1 MIRLV
6 DVHKGFAGKPLLRG
20 LLRGINLEVP
30 AGTTLGIIG
39 PAASGKS
46 VLLKL
51 MCGLLPVDRG
61 QISVA
66 GCEVTSAGDDELAGL
81 RRRIGMLFQH
91 AALFDFMSVRDNVA
105 FPLVRRGD
113 VEAAEIDRRVRE
125 RLRQV
130 GLAGSEDKLPSELSG
145 GMKKR
150 VGIARATVAEP
161 ELVLYDEP
169 TSGLDPVT
177 TSKIYELMRQER
189 EATGCTVVAVSS
201 DVKALLGF
209 ADHVAM
215 LLDGRIHYHGPAA
228 AVRDAPDPAVRQF
241 VRGELEGPLP

>member
-20 LLRGINLEVP
+20 IALEVP
-30 AGTTLGIIG
+30 AGSTLGIIG

-51 MCGLLPVDRG
+51 MCGLVPADSG
-61 QISVA
+61 QISVG
-66 GCEVTSAGDDELAGL
+66 GCVVTEADDDALAAL

-91 AALFDFMSVRDNVA
+91 GALFDFLSVRGNVA
-105 FPLVRRGD
+105 FPLERRGD
-113 VEAAEIDRRVRE
+113 LDAAEIERRVLE

-130 GLAGSEDKLPSELSG
+130 GLAGSEDTLPSELSG

-150 VGIARATVAEP
+150 VGIARATVAAP

-177 TSKIYELMRQER
+177 TSKIYELIRQER
-189 EATGCTVVAVSS
+189 EETGCTVVAVSS
-201 DVKALLGF
+201 DVQAMVRF
-209 ADHVAM
+209 ADQIAM
-215 LLDGRIHYHGPAA
+215 LLDGRILYHGPA
-228 AVRDAPDPAVRQF
+228 DALHDAQDPAVRQF
-241 VRGELEGPLP
+241 VRGEAEGPIP

>member
-20 LLRGINLEVP
+20 IDLEVP
-30 AGTTLGIIG
+30 AGSTLGIIG

-51 MCGLLPVDRG
+51 MCGLVPVDSG
-61 QISVA
+61 TITVG
-66 GCEVTSAGDDELAGL
+66 GCTVTEADDDQLAAL
-81 RRRIGMLFQH
+81 RQRIGMLFQH
-91 AALFDFMSVRDNVA
+91 GALFDFLSVRGNVA
-105 FPLVRRGD
+105 FPLERRGD
-113 VEAAEIDRRVRE
+113 LDAAEIDRRVLE
-125 RLRQV
+125 RLRRV

-150 VGIARATVAEP
+150 AGIARATVAAP

-177 TSKIYELMRQER
+177 TSKIYELIRQER
-189 EATGCTVVAVSS
+189 EETGCTVVAVSS
-201 DVKALLGF
+201 DVQAMLGF
-209 ADHVAM
+209 ADQIAM
-215 LLDGRIHYHGPAA
+215 LLDGRIHYHGPADA
-228 AVRDAPDPAVRQF
+228 LRDAPDPAVRQF
-241 VRGELEGPLP
+241 VRGEAEGPIP

>member
-6 DVHKGFAGKPLLRG
+6 DVHKSFAGKPLLRG
-20 LLRGINLEVP
+20 IDLAVP

-51 MCGLLPVDRG
+51 ACGLVPVDRG
-61 QISVA
+61 RIDVA
-66 GCEVTSAGDDELAGL
+66 GCEVTSASDDELAGL

-91 AALFDFMSVRDNVA
+91 AALFDFMSVRENVA
-105 FPLVRRGD
+105 FPLQRRGD
-113 VEAAEIDRRVRE
+113 LDAAEIDRRVRE

-130 GLAGSEDKLPSELSG
+130 GLAGSEDRLPSELSG
-145 GMKKR
+145 GMRKR

-177 TSKIYELMRQER
+177 TSKIYELMRRER
-189 EATGCTVVAVSS
+189 EETGCTVVAVSS
-201 DVKALLGF
+201 DVKALLAF

-215 LLDGRIHYHGPAA
+215 LLDGRVHYHGPAA
-228 AVRDAPDPAVRQF
+228 EVRDAPDPAVRQF

>member
-20 LLRGINLEVP
+20 IDLEVA

-51 MCGLLPVDRG
+51 LCGLMPADRG
-61 QISVA
+61 QITVA
-66 GCEVTSAGDDELAGL
+66 GCEVTATGDDALAGL
-81 RRRIGMLFQH
+81 RRRVGMLFQH
-91 AALFDFMSVRDNVA
+91 SALFDFLSVRDNVA
-105 FPLVRRGD
+105 FPLARQRELSAD
-113 VEAAEIDRRVRE
+113 EIDRRVRE

-130 GLAGSEDKLPSELSG
+130 GLAGSEDRMPAELSG

-150 VGIARATVAEP
+150 VGIARATVAQP

-177 TSKIYELMRQER
+177 TSKIYELIRQER
-189 EATGCTVVAVSS
+189 EETGCTVVAVSS
-201 DVKALLGF
+201 DVKALLRF
-209 ADHVAM
+209 ADHIAM

-228 AVRDAPDPAVRQF
+228 AVADASDPAVRQF
-241 VRGELEGPLP
+241 VRGELEGPLA

>member
-20 LLRGINLEVP
+20 IDLAVP
-30 AGTTLGIIG
+30 AGSTLGIVG

-51 MCGLLPVDRG
+51 MCGLLPADSG
-61 QISVA
+61 QITVG
-66 GCEVTSAGDDELAGL
+66 GCAVTEADDDALAAL

-91 AALFDFMSVRDNVA
+91 GALFDFLSVRGNVA
-105 FPLVRRGD
+105 FPLQRRGD
-113 VEAAEIDRRVRE
+113 LDAAEIERRVLE

-130 GLAGSEDKLPSELSG
+130 GLAGSEDTLPSELSG

-150 VGIARATVAEP
+150 VGIARATVAAP

-177 TSKIYELMRQER
+177 TSKIYELIRQER
-189 EATGCTVVAVSS
+189 EETGCTVVAVSS
-201 DVKALLGF
+201 DVQAMIRF
-209 ADHVAM
+209 ADHIAM
-215 LLDGRIHYHGPAA
+215 LLDGRIHYHGPADA
-228 AVRDAPDPAVRQF
+228 LHDAPDPAVRQF
-241 VRGELEGPLP
+241 VRGDAEGPLP

>member
-20 LLRGINLEVP
+20 IDLAVP
-30 AGTTLGIIG
+30 AGTTLGLIG

-51 MCGLLPVDRG
+51 MCGLLAVDGG

-66 GCEVTSAGDDELAGL
+66 GCEVTRASDDELAGL

-91 AALFDFMSVRDNVA
+91 AALFDFLTVRENVA

-113 VEAAEIDRRVRE
+113 VDAGEIDRRVLE

-177 TSKIYELMRQER
+177 TSKIYELMRRER
-189 EATGCTVVAVSS
+189 EQTGCTVVAVSS
-201 DVKALLGF
+201 DVQALLGF

-228 AVRDAPDPAVRQF
+228 AMRDAPDAAVRQF

>member
-20 LLRGINLEVP
+20 IALEVP
-30 AGTTLGIIG
+30 AGSTLGIIG
-39 PAASGKS
+39 PAAGGKS

-51 MCGLLPVDRG
+51 MCGLVPADSG
-61 QISVA
+61 QITVG
-66 GCEVTSAGDDELAGL
+66 GCVVTEADEDQLSAL

-91 AALFDFMSVRDNVA
+91 GALFDFLSVRGNVA
-105 FPLVRRGD
+105 FPLERRGD
-113 VEAAEIDRRVRE
+113 VDAAEIDRRVLE

-130 GLAGSEDKLPSELSG
+130 GLAGSEDRLPSELSG

-150 VGIARATVAEP
+150 AGIARATVAAP

-177 TSKIYELMRQER
+177 TSKIYELIRQER
-189 EATGCTVVAVSS
+189 EETGCTVVAVSS
-201 DVKALLGF
+201 DVQAMIRF
-209 ADHVAM
+209 ADHIAM
-215 LLDGRIHYHGPAA
+215 LLDGRIHYHGPADA
-228 AVRDAPDPAVRQF
+228 LRDAPDPAVRQF
-241 VRGELEGPLP
+241 VRGEAEGPIP

>member
-6 DVHKGFAGKPLLRG
+6 DVHKGFAGKPLLQ
-20 LLRGINLEVP
+20 GIDLEVP

-51 MCGLLPVDRG
+51 ACGLLPVDRG
-61 QISVA
+61 QVNVA
-66 GCEVTSAGDDELAGL
+66 GCEVTTASDDALAGL

-91 AALFDFMSVRDNVA
+91 AALFDFMTVRENVA

-113 VEAAEIDRRVRE
+113 VDAAEVDRRVRE

-177 TSKIYELMRQER
+177 TSKIYELMRRER
-189 EATGCTVVAVSS
+189 EATGCTVVTVSS
-201 DVKALLGF
+201 DVKALLEF

>member
-20 LLRGINLEVP
+20 IDIEVP

-51 MCGLLPVDRG
+51 MCGLLPADAG
-61 QISVA
+61 QIHVGGCAVA
-66 GCEVTSAGDDELAGL
+66 AADDDALAAL

-91 AALFDFMSVRDNVA
+91 AALFDFLSVRENVA

-113 VEAAEIDRRVRE
+113 VAAEEIDRRVQE

-130 GLAGSEDKLPSELSG
+130 GLAGSEDKLPGELSG
-145 GMKKR
+145 GMRKR

-177 TSKIYELMRQER
+177 TSKIYELMRRER
-189 EATGCTVVAVSS
+189 EQTGCTVVAVSS

-228 AVRDAPDPAVRQF
+228 GLRDAPDPAVRQF